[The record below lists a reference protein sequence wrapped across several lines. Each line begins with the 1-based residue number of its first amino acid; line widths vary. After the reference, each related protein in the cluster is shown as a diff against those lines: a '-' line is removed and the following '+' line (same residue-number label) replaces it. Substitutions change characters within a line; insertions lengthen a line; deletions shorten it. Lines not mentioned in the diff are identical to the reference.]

1 MQASN
6 RRRFLLR
13 LDYRFP
19 RLSGFNMGIHHTGA
33 DMDYRQGCKGLASVG
48 IALLTAGCADLGGV
62 QLGGERSGTVA
73 SGSAGGSTATQ
84 PHAQLERCDATLG
97 TVAIME
103 DQNSRWYY
111 TLSREYK
118 LQSTVPLIRLL
129 VQQSNCF
136 VVVERGRAF
145 NQMNQ
150 ERAIDRS
157 GEARAGSNFGPGQMV
172 SADYTMTPEIS
183 FSQKDAGGIGAA
195 VGRYSRALGIAGSM
209 AGNVKFREAAT
220 SLILS
225 DNRSGVQLAAAEG
238 SASKTDFGGWSGAL
252 GGLGAVGG
260 GAYSNTAE
268 GKLLTGAFADAYNQ
282 LVRSV
287 RSYKAQEVRGGLG
300 TGGHLGVQGGATPAA
315 RGIPSR

>member
-1 MQASN
+1 
-6 RRRFLLR
+6 
-13 LDYRFP
+13 
-19 RLSGFNMGIHHTGA
+19 MGWKQVSTVA
-33 DMDYRQGCKGLASVG
+33 ALAGVAVFS
-48 IALLTAGCADLGGV
+48 AGCADLGGV
-62 QLGGERSGTVA
+62 QMGSERASTVA
-73 SGSAGGSTATQ
+73 TGSAGGSTATDAN
-84 PHAQLERCDATLG
+84 AQLERCAESLG

-157 GEARAGSNFGPGQMV
+157 GEARAGSNFGQGQMV
-172 SADYTMTPEIS
+172 TADFTMTPEIS
-183 FSQKDAGGIGAA
+183 FSQQDAGGIGAA
-195 VGRYSRALGIAGSM
+195 VGRYSRALGIAGAM

-220 SLILS
+220 TLILS

-238 SASKTDFGGWSGAL
+238 SASKTDFGAWSGAL

-260 GAYSNTAE
+260 GGYTKTAE

-300 TGGHLGVQGGATPAA
+300 TGGRLGVQGGSTPASK
-315 RGIPSR
+315 GIPSR